1 MMGAKNKLMKRRV
14 VEIIRGYDIG
24 REFDIMDLIS
34 DYKER
39 WARQT
44 PTTNSLGM
52 IMGKK
57 PISNYITRY
66 RSSNSQAFRYTRID
80 WEDEEE

>member
-1 MMGAKNKLMKRRV
+1 MGVKSKLMKRRV

-24 REFDIMDLIS
+24 HEFGIMDILE

-44 PTTNSLGM
+44 PTTNSLSM
-52 IMGKK
+52 VMGRK

-66 RSSNSQAFRYTRID
+66 RSSNSKAFRYTRID